1 MATAS
6 CPLAEIAAIRADI
19 RERIEA
25 KRIAKFKEIA
35 GDDDLISPAEFAAI
49 PILAGKEPARVTKL
63 FNHLDKD
70 ASGAISLDEFQFKLR
85 RHAK

>member
-35 GDDDLISPAEFAAI
+35 GDDDQISPAEFAAI
-49 PILAGKEPARVTKL
+49 PILAEKEPARVTKL
-63 FNHLDKD
+63 FNHLDMD